1 MSIFSFLGTSK
12 THYSNAP
19 DYFLKATE
27 SAGNIVSSLWSSVSN
42 VEPQTVKNTAVAS
55 VASWHSYEY
64 IAGKIISTNAA
75 INFAKCFS
83 ANSELSLAAKATQ
96 CAASALVT
104 SICVLETVTTVSC
117 MAGLMATT
125 ILVAN
130 YEHIIPVLKGTANL
144 TWEAAKTAFYASAAV
159 TETTLGSA
167 LYVDEFV
174 SDALSYTG
182 KFIYD
187 ALNPMSEFTT
197 DLAGEW
203 EFAGVCFW
211 D

>member
-12 THYSNAP
+12 AHYSNAS
-19 DYFLKATE
+19 DYFSKATE

-83 ANSELSLAAKATQ
+83 ANSELSMAAKVTQ

-104 SICVLETVTTVSC
+104 SPVAC

-130 YEHIIPVLKGTANL
+130 YEQIIPVLKGTANL

-159 TETTLGSA
+159 AEMTVSSL
-167 LYVDEFV
+167 LYVDECV
-174 SDALSYTG
+174 S
-182 KFIYD
+182 D

-197 DLAGEW
+197 DLVG
-203 EFAGVCFW
+203 EFAEIGILTS
-211 D
+211 

>member
-42 VEPQTVKNTAVAS
+42 VEPQTVRNTAVAS
-55 VASWHSYEY
+55 VASCSYEY

-104 SICVLETVTTVSC
+104 SPVSC
-117 MAGLMATT
+117 MAGLMSTT

-130 YEHIIPVLKGTANL
+130 YEHITPVLKGTANL

-203 EFAGVCFW
+203 EFAEIGIQANCFIL
-211 D
+211 

>member
-12 THYSNAP
+12 TQYSNAS
-19 DYFLKATE
+19 DYFSKATE

-42 VEPQTVKNTAVAS
+42 IEPQTVKNTAVAS

-104 SICVLETVTTVSC
+104 SPVAC
-117 MAGLMATT
+117 MVGLMATT

-159 TETTLGSA
+159 AEMTVSSL
-167 LYVDEFV
+167 LYVDECV
-174 SDALSYTG
+174 SDAL
-182 KFIYD
+182 
-187 ALNPMSEFTT
+187 NPLSEFTT
-197 DLAGEW
+197 DLAGE
-203 EFAGVCFW
+203 FAEIGILTS
-211 D
+211 

>member
-12 THYSNAP
+12 THYSNAS
-19 DYFLKATE
+19 DYFSKATE

-42 VEPQTVKNTAVAS
+42 IEPQTVKNTAVAS

-83 ANSELSLAAKATQ
+83 ANSELSMAAKATQ

-104 SICVLETVTTVSC
+104 SPVSC

-144 TWEAAKTAFYASAAV
+144 TWETAKTAFYASAAV
-159 TETTLGSA
+159 AEMTVSSL
-167 LYVDEFV
+167 LYVDECV
-174 SDALSYTG
+174 S
-182 KFIYD
+182 D

-197 DLAGEW
+197 DLAGE
-203 EFAGVCFW
+203 FAEIGILTS
-211 D
+211 

>member
-1 MSIFSFLGTSK
+1 MSIFSFLGTSN
-12 THYSNAP
+12 THYNNAS
-19 DYFLKATE
+19 DYFSKATE
-27 SAGNIVSSLWSSVSN
+27 SAGNIVSSLRSSVSN
-42 VEPQTVKNTAVAS
+42 VEPQTVKNTTVT
-55 VASWHSYEY
+55 SWHSYEY

-75 INFAKCFS
+75 INFAKYLS
-83 ANSELSLAAKATQ
+83 ANSEISMAAKATQ

-104 SICVLETVTTVSC
+104 SPVSC

-159 TETTLGSA
+159 AETTLGSA
-167 LYVDEFV
+167 LYVDECV

-187 ALNPMSEFTT
+187 ALNPMSEVTT
-197 DLAGEW
+197 DLAGESA
-203 EFAGVCFW
+203 EIGILTS
-211 D
+211 

>member
-12 THYSNAP
+12 THYSNAS
-19 DYFLKATE
+19 DYFSKATE

-83 ANSELSLAAKATQ
+83 ANSELSMAAKATQ

-104 SICVLETVTTVSC
+104 SPVSC

-167 LYVDEFV
+167 LYVDECV

-197 DLAGEW
+197 DLAGE
-203 EFAGVCFW
+203 FAEIGILTS
-211 D
+211 

>member
-12 THYSNAP
+12 THYSNAS
-19 DYFLKATE
+19 DYFSKATE

-42 VEPQTVKNTAVAS
+42 IEPQTVKNTAVAS

-104 SICVLETVTTVSC
+104 SPVAC
-117 MAGLMATT
+117 MVGLMATT

-159 TETTLGSA
+159 AEMTVSSL
-167 LYVDEFV
+167 LYVDECV
-174 SDALSYTG
+174 SDAL
-182 KFIYD
+182 
-187 ALNPMSEFTT
+187 NPLSEFTT
-197 DLAGEW
+197 DLAGE
-203 EFAGVCFW
+203 FAEIGILTS
-211 D
+211 